1 MEITVTDAAKD
12 KFLSILENED
22 KAGQGL
28 RVTAKRGMSPFSVD
42 YGLSFVDPDC
52 GAEDDEVVELDG
64 FNVYVDAGSQT
75 LLDGAIVDY
84 VHGLNESGFKITNPK
99 QSGPRIPEGP
109 LADRIQQI
117 LNSRINPGIASH
129 GGVVSLAALK
139 DDVAYLRFGG
149 GCQGCGM
156 VDVTLKQGVE
166 VALKEA
172 IPELKGVRD
181 ITDHAAGENPYY
193 QGAR

>member
-1 MEITVTDAAKD
+1 MEIRVTDAARD
-12 KFLSILENED
+12 KFLSILENEG

-28 RVTAKRGMSPFSVD
+28 RVSARRGMSPFSID
-42 YGLSFVDPDC
+42 YGLSFVEPDG
-52 GAEDDEVVELDG
+52 GADDDEIVNLDG
-64 FNVYVDAGSQT
+64 FNVYVDAGSQP
-75 LLDGAIVDY
+75 LLDGVVVDY

-99 QSGPRIPEGP
+99 QGGPQIPEGP
-109 LADRIQQI
+109 LADKIQEV
-117 LNSRINPGIASH
+117 LNARINPGIRSH

-166 VALKEA
+166 VALKQA

-193 QGAR
+193 RG